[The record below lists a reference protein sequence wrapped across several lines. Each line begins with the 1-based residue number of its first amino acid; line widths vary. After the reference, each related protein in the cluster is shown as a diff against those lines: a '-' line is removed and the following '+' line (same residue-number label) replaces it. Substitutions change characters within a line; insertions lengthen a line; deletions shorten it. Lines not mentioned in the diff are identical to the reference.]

1 MITMSACGAAFWAR
15 NEPSI
20 CAEFGSGK
28 YSTLMSGLAF
38 MKGSTTAF
46 M

>member
-1 MITMSACGAAFWAR
+1 MITTSACGAAFCAR
-15 NEPSI
+15 SDPSI

-38 MKGSTTAF
+38 MNGSTTALV
-46 M
+46 